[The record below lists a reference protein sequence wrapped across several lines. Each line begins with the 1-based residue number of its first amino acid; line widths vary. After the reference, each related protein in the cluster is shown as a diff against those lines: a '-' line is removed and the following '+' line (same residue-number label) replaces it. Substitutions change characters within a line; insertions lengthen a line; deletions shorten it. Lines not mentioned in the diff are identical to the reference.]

1 MARTSQQ
8 PGKPRRR
15 RGATLEAA
23 LLEAAWDELMA
34 VGYASLTV
42 EGVATRARANKTVIY
57 RRWSTRSEL
66 VMAALRHHKTS
77 IEAPDT
83 GSLRGDVL
91 ALLRGLSE
99 RNVELAGVIGVLQA
113 EYYQETGLTPA
124 ALRERIPGG
133 KSEIMELLLRRAV
146 DRGEI
151 DADHI
156 TPRIARL
163 PIDLVHHEMT
173 MTLAPMTEAALAE
186 IVDTIFLPLLRR

>member
-1 MARTSQQ
+1 MTQTPQQ
-8 PGKPRRR
+8 PGTARRR

-23 LLEAAWDELMA
+23 LLKAAWDELMA
-34 VGYASLTV
+34 VGYASLTM
-42 EGVATRARANKTVIY
+42 EGVAARAHANKTVIY
-57 RRWSTRSEL
+57 RRWPTRGEL

-77 IEAPDT
+77 IEVPDT

-91 ALLRGLSE
+91 ALLRALSE

-133 KSEIMELLLRRAV
+133 KSEIMKLLLCRAI

-151 DADHI
+151 DPGRI

-173 MTLAPMTEAALAE
+173 MTLAPMTEAALVE

>member
-1 MARTSQQ
+1 MTQTSQQ
-8 PGKPRRR
+8 PGKARRR

-34 VGYASLTV
+34 VGYASLTM
-42 EGVATRARANKTVIY
+42 EGVAARARANKTVIY
-57 RRWSTRSEL
+57 RRWSTRREL

-77 IEAPDT
+77 IEVPDT

-91 ALLRGLSE
+91 ALMRAASE
-99 RNVELAGVIGVLQA
+99 RHAELAGVISVLQA
-113 EYYQETGLTPA
+113 DYYQETGLPPA
-124 ALRERIPGG
+124 ALRERTPGG
-133 KSEIMELLLRRAV
+133 ASQIMELLLRRAI

-151 DADHI
+151 DAGRI

-163 PIDLVHHEMT
+163 PIDLAHHDMT
-173 MTLAPMTEAALAE
+173 MTLAPMTEAALVE

>member
-1 MARTSQQ
+1 MTRTQQQ
-8 PGKPRRR
+8 PGKARRR

-34 VGYASLTV
+34 VGYASLTM
-42 EGVATRARANKTVIY
+42 EGVAARAHANKTVIY
-57 RRWSTRSEL
+57 RRWPTRGEL

-77 IEAPDT
+77 IEVPDT

-91 ALLRGLSE
+91 AHLRALSE

-113 EYYQETGLTPA
+113 EFYQETGLTPA

-133 KSEIMELLLRRAV
+133 NSAIMEQFLRRAI

-151 DADHI
+151 DAARI

-173 MTLAPMTEAALAE
+173 MTLAPMTEAALVE

>member
-1 MARTSQQ
+1 MTQTPQ
-8 PGKPRRR
+8 PPGKAGRR

-34 VGYASLTV
+34 VGYASLTM
-42 EGVATRARANKTVIY
+42 EGVAARANANKTVIY
-57 RRWSTRSEL
+57 RRWPTRSEL

-77 IEAPDT
+77 IEIPDT

-91 ALLRGLSE
+91 ALLRALSE

-133 KSEIMELLLRRAV
+133 KSEIMEQSLRRAI

-151 DADHI
+151 DPGRI

-173 MTLAPMTEAALAE
+173 MTLAPMTEAALVE

>member
-1 MARTSQQ
+1 
-8 PGKPRRR
+8 
-15 RGATLEAA
+15 
-23 LLEAAWDELMA
+23 
-34 VGYASLTV
+34 
-42 EGVATRARANKTVIY
+42 
-57 RRWSTRSEL
+57 
-66 VMAALRHHKTS
+66 
-77 IEAPDT
+77 
-83 GSLRGDVL
+83 
-91 ALLRGLSE
+91 SE

-133 KSEIMELLLRRAV
+133 NSEIMEQFLRRAV

-151 DADHI
+151 DTDHI

-173 MTLAPMTEAALAE
+173 MTLAPMTEAALVE

>member
-1 MARTSQQ
+1 MTQTSQQ
-8 PGKPRRR
+8 PSKARRR

-23 LLEAAWDELMA
+23 LLESAWDELMA
-34 VGYASLTV
+34 VGYASFTM
-42 EGVATRARANKTVIY
+42 EGVAARAHANKTVIY
-57 RRWSTRSEL
+57 RRWPSRGEL

-77 IEAPDT
+77 IVAPDT
-83 GSLRGDVL
+83 GSLRDDVL
-91 ALLRGLSE
+91 ALLRALSE

-113 EYYQETGLTPA
+113 EYYRETGLTPA

-133 KSEIMELLLRRAV
+133 NSEIMEQFLRRAI

-151 DADHI
+151 DAARI

-173 MTLAPMTEAALAE
+173 MTLAPMTEAALVE
-186 IVDTIFLPLLRR
+186 IVDTIFLALLRR

>member
-1 MARTSQQ
+1 MTRTLQQ
-8 PGKPRRR
+8 PGKARRR

-23 LLEAAWDELMA
+23 LLKAAWDELMA
-34 VGYASLTV
+34 VGYASLTM
-42 EGVATRARANKTVIY
+42 EGVAARAHANKTVIY
-57 RRWSTRSEL
+57 RRWPTRGEL
-66 VMAALRHHKTS
+66 VMAALRHHKTL
-77 IEAPDT
+77 IEVPDT

-91 ALLRGLSE
+91 ALLRALSE

-113 EYYQETGLTPA
+113 EYYRETGLTPA

-133 KSEIMELLLRRAV
+133 KSEIMKLLLRRAI

-151 DADHI
+151 DAGRI

-173 MTLAPMTEAALAE
+173 MTLAPMTEAALVE
-186 IVDTIFLPLLRR
+186 IVDTIFVPLLRR

>member
-1 MARTSQQ
+1 MTQTLQ
-8 PGKPRRR
+8 EPGKARRR

-34 VGYASLTV
+34 VGYASLTM
-42 EGVATRARANKTVIY
+42 EGVAARAQANKTVIY

-77 IEAPDT
+77 IEVPDT

-91 ALLRGLSE
+91 ALLRALSE

-113 EYYQETGLTPA
+113 EYYRETGLTPA
-124 ALRERIPGG
+124 TLRERIPGG
-133 KSEIMELLLRRAV
+133 NSEIMEQFLRRAI
-146 DRGEI
+146 DRGEV
-151 DADHI
+151 DAGRI
-156 TPRIARL
+156 TPRITRL

-173 MTLAPMTEAALAE
+173 MTLAPMTEAALGE

>member
-1 MARTSQQ
+1 MTQTPQHPA
-8 PGKPRRR
+8 KARRR

-34 VGYASLTV
+34 VGYASLTMD
-42 EGVATRARANKTVIY
+42 GVAARAQANKTVIY
-57 RRWSTRSEL
+57 RRWPSRSEL
-66 VMAALRHHKTS
+66 VMAALRHHKAS
-77 IEAPDT
+77 VEVPDT

-91 ALLRGLSE
+91 ALLRTLSE
-99 RNVELAGVIGVLQA
+99 RGIELAGVIGVLQA
-113 EYYQETGLTPA
+113 EFYRDTGLTPA

-133 KSEIMELLLRRAV
+133 KGEIMELLLRRAV

-151 DADHI
+151 DADP

-173 MTLAPMTEAALAE
+173 MTLAPMTEAALEE